1 MIGALLPL
9 AANAVQALTTTAPA
23 ASAAASAS
31 AGSGFGA
38 AMAQASGDALKTMRA
53 AETTS
58 MAGLEGKASVQQVV
72 DSVMS
77 AERTLQTTLAIRD
90 KAVAAYQQISQMQI

>member
-9 AANAVQALTTTAPA
+9 AASAVQTLTMSPA
-23 ASAAASAS
+23 APPNTAAAGAS
-31 AGSGFGA
+31 FGDI
-38 AMAQASGDALKTMRA
+38 MAQASSDALTTLKT

-58 MAGLEGKASVQQVV
+58 MTGLEGKANVQQVV
-72 DSVMS
+72 ENVMS

>member
-9 AANAVQALTTTAPA
+9 AAQAIQTRTTAPA
-23 ASAAASAS
+23 APVSAAG
-31 AGSGFGA
+31 AGQSFGEVLS
-38 AMAQASGDALKTMRA
+38 QASGDALKTMRT
-53 AETTS
+53 AEASS
-58 MAGLEGKASVQQVV
+58 MSGIEGKASVQQVV
-72 DSVMS
+72 ENVMS

>member
-9 AANAVQALTTTAPA
+9 AASAVQALTTSPAAPA
-23 ASAAASAS
+23 TAVSGASFSDV
-31 AGSGFGA
+31 
-38 AMAQASGDALKTMRA
+38 MAQASSDALKTLKT
-53 AETTS
+53 AEASS
-58 MAGLEGKASVQQVV
+58 MTGLEGKANVQQVV
-72 DSVMS
+72 ENVMS

>member
-9 AANAVQALTTTAPA
+9 AASAVQTLTAPA
-23 ASAAASAS
+23 TPATAASGAS
-31 AGSGFGA
+31 FSDV
-38 AMAQASGDALKTMRA
+38 MAQASSDALKTLKT
-53 AETTS
+53 AEASS
-58 MAGLEGKASVQQVV
+58 MTGLEGKANVQQVV
-72 DSVMS
+72 ENVMS

>member
-9 AANAVQALTTTAPA
+9 AANAVHGLTTAAPA
-23 ASAAASAS
+23 ASSAASAS
-31 AGSGFGA
+31 AGADFGSV
-38 AMAQASGDALKTMRA
+38 MAQASSDALKTLKT
-53 AETTS
+53 AESTS
-58 MAGLEGKASVQQVV
+58 MAGIDGKASVSQVV

-77 AERTLQTTLAIRD
+77 AERTLQTSLAIRN

>member
-1 MIGALLPL
+1 MIGAVLPL
-9 AANAVQALTTTAPA
+9 ALDAARGLLTSP
-23 ASAAASAS
+23 ASAAAPAAAAGSDFQQALAS
-31 AGSGFGA
+31 A
-38 AMAQASGDALKTMRA
+38 ASDAIKTLKT

-58 MAGLEGKASVQQVV
+58 MAGLEGKASVQQVTE
-72 DSVMS
+72 SVMA